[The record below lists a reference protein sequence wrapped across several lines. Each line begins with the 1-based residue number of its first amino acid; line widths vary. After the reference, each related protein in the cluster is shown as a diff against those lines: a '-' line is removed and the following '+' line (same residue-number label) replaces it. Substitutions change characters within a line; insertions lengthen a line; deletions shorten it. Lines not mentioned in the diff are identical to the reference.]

1 MAVSAARVTVGT
13 SAVALNTAST
23 SGQCLRIK
31 NGGVVVALGP
41 STVTT
46 TNGLDVAISGELTV
60 ELDAGDVLFAV
71 SASSSV
77 VQVLTT

>member
-23 SGQCLRIK
+23 GGQCLRIK
-31 NGGVVVALGP
+31 NGAVVVALGP